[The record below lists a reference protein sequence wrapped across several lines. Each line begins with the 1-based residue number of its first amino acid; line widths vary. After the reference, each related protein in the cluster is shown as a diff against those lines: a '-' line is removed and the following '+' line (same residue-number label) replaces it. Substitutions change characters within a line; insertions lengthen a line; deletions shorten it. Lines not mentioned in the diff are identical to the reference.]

1 MVFRD
6 ERFVLAGTSSV
17 LTEGNQHLSR
27 AQLLEVFGGD
37 IERNILRLSL
47 DERKSDLEQIPWV
60 KHATL
65 MRLLPDRIRVAV
77 EERTPIAFVRQG
89 GHIGL
94 VDADGV
100 LLNLGSGGSLGDDYS
115 FPVVTGV
122 SPSDPVSV
130 RAARMKVFQEFT
142 NALDATGER
151 VSTKLSEVDLSNP
164 EDVKALIPD
173 RGVDVLVYF
182 GNSDYLD
189 RYRKYEAHLAEWR
202 AQYPKLSSVDMR
214 YERQVVL
221 EMQPGT
227 AVPTTGPVSQ
237 QAEQPK
243 NGRVFS
249 SPRKKMVP
257 TKPHAAARNETPHV
271 AAPKRNTSAR
281 SQPPAVMKAG
291 HP

>member
-100 LLNLGSGGSLGDDYS
+100 LLNLGSGGSLGDGYS

-173 RGVDVLVYF
+173 RGADVLVHF

-243 NGRVFS
+243 NGRVSS
-249 SPRKKMVP
+249 SPRKKIVP